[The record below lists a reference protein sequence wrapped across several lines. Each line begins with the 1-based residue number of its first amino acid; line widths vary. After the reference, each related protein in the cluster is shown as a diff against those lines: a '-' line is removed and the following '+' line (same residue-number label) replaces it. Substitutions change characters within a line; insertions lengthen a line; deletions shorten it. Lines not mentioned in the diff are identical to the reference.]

1 MRKIEVSACIN
12 VFNSDEKVELHR
24 LYLYNIRSALHDSY
38 LNVID
43 LFNLMLLLNILKQ
56 LSTL

>member
-12 VFNSDEKVELHR
+12 IFNSDEKVKPHR

-43 LFNLMLLLNILKQ
+43 LFNLMLLSKILKQ
-56 LSTL
+56 FSTL

>member
-12 VFNSDEKVELHR
+12 IFNSDEKVEPHR
-24 LYLYNIRSALHDSY
+24 LYQYNIRSALHDSY

-43 LFNLMLLLNILKQ
+43 LFNLMLLSKILKQ
-56 LSTL
+56 FSTL